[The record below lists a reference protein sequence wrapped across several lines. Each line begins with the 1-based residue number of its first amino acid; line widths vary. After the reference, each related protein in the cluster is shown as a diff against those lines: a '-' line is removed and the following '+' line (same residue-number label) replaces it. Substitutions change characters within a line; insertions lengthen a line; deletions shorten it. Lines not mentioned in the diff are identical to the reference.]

1 MLYGAGATGLSEEQ
15 LLQLDTLF
23 GYVERQVKK
32 KSVSLSKVGSVVWNE
47 IQENP
52 RLTVIPYS
60 GRMVIMELEKPPPFG
75 WDDRLERT

>member
-1 MLYGAGATGLSEEQ
+1 VLYGAGATGLSEEQ
-15 LLQLDTLF
+15 LLRLDPLF

-47 IQENP
+47 IQENA

-60 GRMVIMELEKPPPFG
+60 GRMVVIELEKPPPFG
-75 WDDRLERT
+75 WEIV